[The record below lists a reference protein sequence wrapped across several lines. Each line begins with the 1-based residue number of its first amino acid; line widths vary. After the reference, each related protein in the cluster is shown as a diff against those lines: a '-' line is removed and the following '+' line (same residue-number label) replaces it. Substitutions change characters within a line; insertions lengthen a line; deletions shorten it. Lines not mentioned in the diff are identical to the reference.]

1 VAEGLIQP
9 LIVVKKEFC
18 IQGIKVGGLEY
29 ITHLLFVDYILLFS
43 HGPMREAYMFNNFFQ
58 LYCKVTGMEVNMLKY
73 IFVP

>member
-1 VAEGLIQP
+1 VVEGLIQP

-43 HGPMREAYMFNNFFQ
+43 HGPMREA
-58 LYCKVTGMEVNMLKY
+58 
-73 IFVP
+73 